1 MPDSLL
7 TPGEDGTDP
16 KKLLERVYGDLSEP
30 ANATA
35 ERLIGRAILTPR
47 NADVQI
53 INDHAADIFPGELRM
68 YHSADSV
75 PELED
80 SAYPPGTSP
89 PSHIPPLPSRSW
101 PPPSHTSAS
110 HPPNTE
116 VLNTLNPAGLPAH
129 ELKLKVGMIVILLRN
144 INLAQGLANGTRLII
159 RHLSQNVIQAEI
171 VTGADGVRGR
181 LGCIPRLT
189 MMVQAGDDN
198 PPFTFTRRQFPLRAA
213 FAMTINKAQGQTFSR
228 VGVFLPTP
236 VFAHDQLYVAL
247 SRCGGPRG
255 VFVMIAHPQ
264 LPGAPEEDRVT
275 YTYNIVSREMFDGL
289 LAPHTTDAP
298 TDMME
303 I

>member
-1 MPDSLL
+1 MPTLTDRLHHTRNTHAQVPDSLL

-16 KKLLERVYGDLSEP
+16 KKLLERVYGDLSDP

-80 SAYPPGTSP
+80 IAYTPDTSP
-89 PSHIPPLPSRSW
+89 PSHISPLPSRSW

-116 VLNTLNPAGLPAH
+116 VLINTLNPAGLPAH

-144 INLAQGLANGTRLII
+144 TNLAQGLANGTRSSIL
-159 RHLSQNVIQAEI
+159 HLFQNVIQAEI
-171 VTGADGVRGR
+171 VMGADGVRSR
-181 LGCIPRLT
+181 LVCIPRLT
-189 MMVQAGDDN
+189 MTVQAGDDN
-198 PPFTFTRRQFPLRAA
+198 LLPFAFTRRQFPLRAT

-228 VGVFLPTP
+228 VGVLLPTP
-236 VFAHDQLYVAL
+236 VFAQGSPAAAARAE
-247 SRCGGPRG
+247 S
-255 VFVMIAHPQ
+255 
-264 LPGAPEEDRVT
+264 
-275 YTYNIVSREMFDGL
+275 SS
-289 LAPHTTDAP
+289 
-298 TDMME
+298 
-303 I
+303 